1 MPGLLLYSY
10 MKILV
15 TGCFGFIGTNFI
27 EYVLTHSP
35 NTKIVGVDILTY
47 ASNKKYTG
55 KFLNKR
61 NFIFYKL
68 NINSKKIN
76 KIILTERP
84 DKIINFAAESHVD
97 NSISNPNKFIKSNIN
112 GVYNLLYFTNKYY
125 LNLKN
130 ELKKNFLFLQV
141 STDEVF
147 GSLKNGTAKEDSRYD
162 PSSPYSASKAAA
174 DHLVNAW
181 NKTYGL
187 PTIITN
193 TCNNYGPYQNK
204 EKFIPTIISSLI
216 NEKKIPLYGN
226 GKNIREWIFV
236 KDHVKILFYL
246 ITKGKKNQTYNIGTN
261 FRSTNL
267 DIIKVIIK
275 KYSKLNK
282 KYNEKKLMQNI
293 EYVKDRLGHDVR
305 YALNSSKVK
314 RLLNGYKNT
323 SFSSGILQTIE
334 HYMEET

>member
-1 MPGLLLYSY
+1 

-15 TGCFGFIGTNFI
+15 TGCFGFIGINFI
-27 EYVLTHSP
+27 EYVLKQSP
-35 NTKIVGVDILTY
+35 NTKIVGVDNLTY

-55 KFLNKR
+55 KFLNKA
-61 NFIFYKL
+61 NFTFFKL

-76 KIILTERP
+76 DIIFDEKP

-97 NSISNPNKFIKSNIN
+97 NSISNPGKFIKSNIN
-112 GVYNLLYFTNKYY
+112 GVYNLLFYTHKYY
-125 LNLKN
+125 SNLNAN
-130 ELKKNFLFLQV
+130 LKKNFLFLQV

-147 GSLKNGTAKEDSRYD
+147 GSLKKGTAKENSRYD

-193 TCNNYGPYQNK
+193 TCNNYGPYQNR

-216 NEKKIPLYGN
+216 KGKKIPLYGN

-236 KDHVKILFYL
+236 KDHVKILFYILTKKKIKHIISEQILDQQIL
-246 ITKGKKNQTYNIGTN
+246 I
-261 FRSTNL
+261 
-267 DIIKVIIK
+267 
-275 KYSKLNK
+275 
-282 KYNEKKLMQNI
+282 
-293 EYVKDRLGHDVR
+293 
-305 YALNSSKVK
+305 
-314 RLLNGYKNT
+314 
-323 SFSSGILQTIE
+323 
-334 HYMEET
+334 